1 MRKTVQ
7 TVGLA
12 VIMLLVVVLLAGCP
26 KAPPAGE
33 GVGPPPARATTGPP
47 AGQAVSEPG
56 TLAEALKV
64 RAALTSY
71 EVTMTIPEGETVT
84 QVVKLEA
91 GEPVRMKIEQEEG
104 WVIMDIAEKVMYMYS
119 PEADGVLKMPMDV
132 GEGAEEMPVVGPE
145 NFETDVPILGSD
157 TLDGVEC
164 WVVETLLLEEK
175 DEASKVWIDKEYG
188 LLRQAQQGE
197 EIVKF
202 EYDKINEEPYSAF
215 ELPEGV
221 EVMDMSEMLEGMM
234 KQVPDKP

>member
-12 VIMLLVVVLLAGCP
+12 VIMLLAVVLLVGCP
-26 KAPPAGE
+26 KAPPVGE
-33 GVGPPPARATTGPP
+33 GVGPPPVRPTTGPP

-56 TLAEALKV
+56 TLAEAMKV

-71 EVTMTIPEGETVT
+71 EVTMTSPEGETIT

-104 WVIMDIAEKVMYMYS
+104 WMIMDMAEKMMYMYS
-119 PEADGVLKMPMDV
+119 PEAGGALKMPMDV
-132 GEGAEEMPVVGPE
+132 GEGAEEMPVIGTE
-145 NFETDVPILGSD
+145 DFETDVPIMSSD

-164 WVVETLLLEEK
+164 WVVETLLEEK

-202 EYDKINEEPYSAF
+202 AYDKINAVPDSAF
-215 ELPEGV
+215 ELPKGV

-234 KQVPDKP
+234 QEIPAKP